1 MVDWHDQCVMSS
13 AFMLSPLTT
22 VVMILGELCNF
33 AGACPGMPIGPSHWL
48 IIFVQSVRFCRSIS
62 GGKHCRLIPNFQF
75 NKPHQTPLGAL
86 SVVIS
91 AVMSSIFL
99 NEKLTF
105 FGWLGC
111 ALCIVR
117 PVPRVLDPPNVDS
130 WLDWIVNHRL
140 EWQVGQEIIAAA
152 LSVH

>member
-1 MVDWHDQCVMSS
+1 MPSGPVHRLIL
-13 AFMLSPLTT
+13 LS
-22 VVMILGELCNF
+22 
-33 AGACPGMPIGPSHWL
+33 
-48 IIFVQSVRFCRSIS
+48 QSLRFRGSIS
-62 GGKHCRLIPNFQF
+62 GGGHFCFLSNFWF
-75 NKPHQTPLGAL
+75 NKAYQTPLGAL

-117 PVPRVLDPPNVDS
+117 PVPRVLYVPIVNS
-130 WLDWIVNHRL
+130 WLDWIDNHRP
-140 EWQVGQEIIAAA
+140 EWQVGQAVA